1 MASWVLRAVLLA
13 GILQAAAGAAHAS
26 ACAVVDLE
34 TPVERLARDT
44 ASLSPADQVAA
55 YRSRILA
62 PHAEAYAPQVLG
74 EFTPAALD
82 KALAA
87 SLADARSNADRPQAA
102 ARVRRALSQAE
113 RRFGRE
119 FPDFRCDF
127 PIYLMDSLGRLDGAG
142 RQVGGRPALVVGVD
156 QVTQEQAILPL
167 PVFLSHE
174 LFHRYHSQAAGFSD
188 DPGEHQA
195 IWRALWAEGLATYVS
210 WRMNPGVSVDAALIA
225 PPNLA
230 EKARPQIAAIA
241 RDLLA
246 HLGDVDRDT
255 YRTYFT
261 YGDPKVTARGL
272 PWRSGYYA
280 GFLVA
285 QDLGRSRSLAQLAAL
300 KGPALEVEI
309 RRALE
314 RLAQTPATAS
324 GVGRD

>member
-1 MASWVLRAVLLA
+1 MASQVLRSLLLA
-13 GILQAAAGAAHAS
+13 GALLAAAGAAHAA
-26 ACAVVDLE
+26 ACPVIDLE
-34 TPVERLARDT
+34 TPVERLAQET

-55 YRSRILA
+55 YRQRILA
-62 PHAEAYAPQVLG
+62 PHAAVYAPQVLG

-87 SLADARSNADRPQAA
+87 SLADARADADRPQVAGE
-102 ARVRRALSQAE
+102 VRGALAEAE

-119 FPDFRCDF
+119 FPGFRCDF

-156 QVTQEQAILPL
+156 QVAAERNILPL

-210 WRMNPGVSVDAALIA
+210 WRMNPGASVDATLIA
-225 PPNLA
+225 PRDLA
-230 EKARPQIAAIA
+230 AKAQPHIQAIAA
-241 RDLLA
+241 DLLA
-246 HLGDVDRDT
+246 HLGDIDRET

-261 YGDPKVTARGL
+261 YGDPAVTARGL

-285 QDLGRSRSLAQLAAL
+285 QDLGRTRSLAQLAAL
-300 KGPALEVEI
+300 KGPALEAEI

-314 RLAQTPATAS
+314 RLARAPATDPDA
-324 GVGRD
+324 GRD

>member
-1 MASWVLRAVLLA
+1 MAARAVRALLLA
-13 GILQAAAGAAHAS
+13 GALLAAAGAAHAS
-26 ACAVVDLE
+26 SCPLIDLE
-34 TPVERLARDT
+34 TPVERLARET
-44 ASLSPADQVAA
+44 ASRSPADQVAA

-62 PHAEAYAPQVLG
+62 PHAEVYAPPVLG

-87 SLADARSNADRPQAA
+87 SLTDARSNAARPQVAA
-102 ARVRRALSQAE
+102 KVRRALSEAE
-113 RRFGRE
+113 RHFGRE
-119 FPDFRCDF
+119 FPGFRCDF

-142 RQVGGRPALVVGVD
+142 RQVSGRPALVVGVD

-174 LFHRYHSQAAGFSD
+174 LFHRYHSQASGFSD

-225 PPNLA
+225 PPDLA
-230 EKARPQIAAIA
+230 EKAQPQIAAIA

-285 QDLGRSRSLAQLAAL
+285 QDLGRTRSLAQLAAL
-300 KGPALEVEI
+300 KGPSLEAEI
-309 RRALE
+309 RRAVE
-314 RLAQTPATAS
+314 RLAQTPATGSDA
-324 GVGRD
+324 GRD